1 MLNTNFQCNKCPR
14 TFKLEEFYEKHK
26 KVHELKKQHKC
37 DICGFVYGAAKGLE
51 GHIKAHT
58 DEEIA
63 AAHNANRKQV
73 ALSNSGSPGSG
84 VDFHFLNPQG
94 VLAQAKLPVSPVKKD
109 QGQPKTE
116 VLIRDQLNG
125 KAPSPAGTGNYTVYD
140 LNVDAVPEVNDANT
154 AAQNDSGF
162 FMCTICKREFSGLNS
177 LKKHIPIHT
186 RKIQHKCD
194 VCGYVFGKK
203 EYLLDHIR
211 KHTGE
216 VSPICEVCG
225 QTFNKSLKLKEHFKL
240 HRNNGPNASTS
251 PYKCHICQAEFA
263 RPDILGTH
271 LTVAHAE
278 TVYKCDICEATFGD
292 VRGKN
297 HHMYHEHQLD
307 AFHQKCAWCPV
318 CNQGFTRPYNLKVHM
333 YKSHGKDYIENNFSA
348 AELQALMKSAPVPS
362 PPTIPTV
369 VTQLQK
375 PGPLSSKTN
384 QIQKP
389 GPLSSKTK
397 HVVPQQPLPLLDFS
411 CNMCGSKFLNRN
423 KLIMH
428 KQLTHGVIPIPCSTC
443 GDKFESP
450 LELAA
455 HNTTVHKKTIKRRKP
470 GPASKTNAPPE
481 KRGSNSIPTY
491 LQLTQVSRRSSV
503 ASTTPVEEVKK
514 EIKQES
520 SPPNP
525 LADIVAKLASAA
537 ASKNVKAD
545 EKQTCNFC
553 TVVCSNQMELT
564 QHLVNEHFKG
574 LIPMAA
580 PAPGSALATPVAPE
594 KCSSCP
600 RAFMTKDHLETHIRS
615 VHRAKEIRRTLG
627 LDNSPTTYRRP
638 GPKRARL
645 SYTRD
650 TEDQHAKETDELRPS
665 LLAARSDAA
674 DAAKEAQLK
683 EVEQQQQQ
691 QQQEEMAQ
699 SEAMVEDEA
708 VQEETYEPI
717 TEDFMFEDIVISP
730 CYIVLPYVS
739 EEEVD
744 AAGNN
749 QVEMEETQD
758 NDYLDDEAPLTI
770 DESIVDDEPELP
782 RSTLIKGMSEP
793 IPEEI
798 ISSGKVAEY
807 NAEDINNDSG
817 EDGGYY
823 PAMADYSLP
832 FSMANIWKKKADELG
847 NFNAMEHLALMEKI
861 EQMQKYNGS
870 VVYSGPP
877 ASPPT
882 MPALPL
888 LVNGHNHDSP
898 KKPKT
903 KGPNS
908 ASPPKEKK
916 FIAPPNGANQTPV
929 ADYENQIKNDIW
941 PLDCIKCNSLLGNLD
956 NFNLHMNDHWS
967 DDKCCP
973 VCGLLINSKRFNF
986 KQHLKIHTGEKPFTC
1001 NVCNRS
1007 FRQKAHMVKHVT
1019 THSNG
1024 NPAAMMA
1031 PAALMAM
1038 EAK

>member
-1 MLNTNFQCNKCPR
+1 MDANFACSKCPR

-51 GHIKAHT
+51 GHIKTHT

-73 ALSNSGSPGSG
+73 AGSGGSPG
-84 VDFHFLNPQG
+84 VDLANFHFLNPQG
-94 VLAQAKLPVSPVKKD
+94 VLAQAKLPVSPTKPKD
-109 QGQPKTE
+109 EPTDNA
-116 VLIRDQLNG
+116 VLIREQLNG

-140 LNVDAVPEVNDANT
+140 LDVADVPEVNDAN
-154 AAQNDSGF
+154 AATQNDSGF
-162 FMCTICKREFSGLNS
+162 FMCSICKREFSGLNS

-203 EYLLDHIR
+203 EYLLDHMR

-251 PYKCHICQAEFA
+251 PYKCHVCQADFA
-263 RPDILGTH
+263 RPDVLGTH

-297 HHMYHEHQLD
+297 HHMYNEHQLD
-307 AFHQKCAWCPV
+307 AFHQKCVWCPV
-318 CNQGFTRPYNLKVHM
+318 CNQGFTRHYNLKVHM
-333 YKSHGKDYIENNFSA
+333 YKSHGKDYIENNFSP
-348 AELQALMKSAPVPS
+348 AELQALMKSAPS

-369 VTQLQK
+369 VGLPTQK
-375 PGPLSSKTN
+375 A
-384 QIQKP
+384 

-397 HVVPQQPLPLLDFS
+397 HAVPQQPLPLLDFG
-411 CNMCGSKFLNRN
+411 CNMCGSKFLNRS
-423 KLIMH
+423 KLIVH

-450 LELAA
+450 IELAA
-455 HNTTVHKKTIKRRKP
+455 HNATVHKKTIKRRKP
-470 GPASKTNAPPE
+470 GPASRTNAPPE
-481 KRGSNSIPTY
+481 KRGSNSIPNY
-491 LQLTQVSRRSSV
+491 LQLTQVSRRSSL
-503 ASTTPVEEVKK
+503 APVEEVKP
-514 EIKQES
+514 EIKEES
-520 SPPNP
+520 SPDNS
-525 LADIVAKLASAA
+525 LADIVTKLASAA
-537 ASKNVKAD
+537 ASKNVRAD

-553 TVVCSNQMELT
+553 NFSSKNQIELT
-564 QHLVNEHFKG
+564 QHLINEHFKG
-574 LIPMAA
+574 LLPA
-580 PAPGSALATPVAPE
+580 PASYPATPAASE
-594 KCSSCP
+594 KCPSCP
-600 RAFMTKDHLETHIRS
+600 RAFMTKDQLETHIRS

-627 LDNSPTTYRRP
+627 LDTSPTSYRRP

-645 SYTRD
+645 SYTKD
-650 TEDQHAKETDELRPS
+650 ISEDQHAKDTDELRPS

-674 DAAKEAQLK
+674 AAAKEAQIK
-683 EVEQQQQQ
+683 EEQQQQLQ
-691 QQQEEMAQ
+691 AQQQEQMMTQQ
-699 SEAMVEDEA
+699 SVSEDEA
-708 VQEETYEPI
+708 TPEVYEPI
-717 TEDFMFEDIVISP
+717 AEDFMFEDMVIAP
-730 CYIVLPYVS
+730 CYVVLPFVS
-739 EEEVD
+739 DEEVI
-744 AAGNN
+744 AAGDN
-749 QVEMEETQD
+749 QLEMEEPQD
-758 NDYLDDEAPLTI
+758 QADYLDDEAPLTI

-782 RSTLIKGMSEP
+782 RSPLKGSIDRET

-798 ISSGKVAEY
+798 IRQSNKAEY
-807 NAEDINNDSG
+807 NAEDINGDSG

-877 ASPPT
+877 SPPS

-888 LVNGHNHDSP
+888 LVNGHNHDGSP

-903 KGPNS
+903 KPGSGLPN
-908 ASPPKEKK
+908 SPPKEKK
-916 FIAPPNGANQTPV
+916 FVAVNNGNPNQTPV

-1001 NVCNRS
+1001 NICHRS

-1019 THSNG
+1019 THRTLPNG
-1024 NPAAMMA
+1024 A
-1031 PAALMAM
+1031 PAPPDLALLAT
-1038 EAK
+1038 

>member
-1 MLNTNFQCNKCPR
+1 MDANFACSKCPR

-51 GHIKAHT
+51 GHIKTHT

-73 ALSNSGSPGSG
+73 AGSGGSPG
-84 VDFHFLNPQG
+84 VDLANFHFLNPQG
-94 VLAQAKLPVSPVKKD
+94 VLAQAKLPVSPTKPKD
-109 QGQPKTE
+109 EPTDNA
-116 VLIRDQLNG
+116 VLIREQLNG
-125 KAPSPAGTGNYTVYD
+125 KAPSPAGTGNYTVYAD
-140 LNVDAVPEVNDANT
+140 VPEVNDAN
-154 AAQNDSGF
+154 AATQNDSGF
-162 FMCTICKREFSGLNS
+162 FMCSICKREFSGLNS

-203 EYLLDHIR
+203 EYLLDHMR

-251 PYKCHICQAEFA
+251 PYKCHVCQADFA
-263 RPDILGTH
+263 RPDVLGTH

-297 HHMYHEHQLD
+297 HHMYNEHQLD
-307 AFHQKCAWCPV
+307 AFHQKCVWCPV
-318 CNQGFTRPYNLKVHM
+318 CNQGFTRHYNLKVHM
-333 YKSHGKDYIENNFSA
+333 YKSHGKDYIENNFSP
-348 AELQALMKSAPVPS
+348 AELQALMKSAPS

-369 VTQLQK
+369 VGLPTQK
-375 PGPLSSKTN
+375 A
-384 QIQKP
+384 

-397 HVVPQQPLPLLDFS
+397 HAVPQQPLPLLDFG
-411 CNMCGSKFLNRN
+411 CNMCGSKFLNRS
-423 KLIMH
+423 KLIVH

-450 LELAA
+450 IELAA
-455 HNTTVHKKTIKRRKP
+455 HNATVHKKTIKRRKP
-470 GPASKTNAPPE
+470 GPASRTNAPPE
-481 KRGSNSIPTY
+481 KRGSNSIPNY
-491 LQLTQVSRRSSV
+491 LQLTQVSRRSSL
-503 ASTTPVEEVKK
+503 APVEEVKP
-514 EIKQES
+514 EIKEES
-520 SPPNP
+520 SPDNS
-525 LADIVAKLASAA
+525 LADIVTKLASAA
-537 ASKNVKAD
+537 ASKNVRAD

-553 TVVCSNQMELT
+553 NFSSKNQIELT
-564 QHLVNEHFKG
+564 QHLINEHFKG
-574 LIPMAA
+574 LLPA
-580 PAPGSALATPVAPE
+580 PASYPATPAASE
-594 KCSSCP
+594 KCPSCP
-600 RAFMTKDHLETHIRS
+600 RAFMTKDQLETHIRS

-627 LDNSPTTYRRP
+627 LDTSPTSYRRP

-645 SYTRD
+645 SYTKD
-650 TEDQHAKETDELRPS
+650 ISEDQHAKDTDELRPS

-674 DAAKEAQLK
+674 AAAKEAQIK
-683 EVEQQQQQ
+683 EEQQQQLQ
-691 QQQEEMAQ
+691 AQQQEQMMTQQ
-699 SEAMVEDEA
+699 SVSEDEA
-708 VQEETYEPI
+708 TPEVYEPI
-717 TEDFMFEDIVISP
+717 AEDFMFEDMVIAP
-730 CYIVLPYVS
+730 CYVVLPFVS
-739 EEEVD
+739 DEEVI
-744 AAGNN
+744 AAGDN
-749 QVEMEETQD
+749 QLEMEEPQD
-758 NDYLDDEAPLTI
+758 QADYLDDEAPLTI

-782 RSTLIKGMSEP
+782 RSPLKGSIDRET

-798 ISSGKVAEY
+798 IRQSNKAEY
-807 NAEDINNDSG
+807 NAEDINGDSG

-877 ASPPT
+877 SPPS

-888 LVNGHNHDSP
+888 LVNGHNHDGSP

-903 KGPNS
+903 KPGSGLPN
-908 ASPPKEKK
+908 SPPKEKK
-916 FIAPPNGANQTPV
+916 FVAVNNGNPNQTPV

-1001 NVCNRS
+1001 NICHRS

-1019 THSNG
+1019 THRTLPNG
-1024 NPAAMMA
+1024 A
-1031 PAALMAM
+1031 PAPPDLALLAT
-1038 EAK
+1038 